1 MDGFSLANCWWFTKC
16 AKLPPPTHSCYTVAS
31 YYRCYTNYSHS
42 QEQQDQTEVEMSE
55 SDRELQQRIERRMA
69 AIGKVATLF
78 KLAG

>member
-1 MDGFSLANCWWFTKC
+1 MI
-16 AKLPPPTHSCYTVAS
+16 H
-31 YYRCYTNYSHS
+31 CYTNYSHS

-69 AIGKVATLF
+69 AIGKVETLF